1 MWVVDATAFWSS
13 WVWPALTAALG
24 FVFSGLLLRQW
35 LDRRKPHQL
44 AWFVGFEMYAVAAVM
59 EAWSEATGA
68 WDPGMY
74 RVYIVLAASLVGF
87 LGLGSLYLV
96 AGKRPWIGHIYLAL
110 TLVCLAAFLYGTM
123 TVTLDATKLV
133 AGITV
138 GGMPLGDAR
147 TFPRAWSLFFNIPG
161 SLLLI
166 GASAYSVVKF
176 WPKRLFRYRAWA
188 NLLIIAGT
196 LVIGGAGSLARTG
209 RTVGLYPA
217 EMIGAALLLWGF
229 LKASTLEKGAKLA
242 RAERQQGEARA
253 SEG

>member
-1 MWVVDATAFWSS
+1 VDATTFWSS

-24 FVFSGLLLRQW
+24 FVFSGLLIRQW
-35 LDRRKPHQL
+35 LERHKPHQI
-44 AWFVGFEMYAVAAVM
+44 AWFVGFAMYATAAVM

-68 WDPGMY
+68 WDPSMY
-74 RVYIVLAASLVGF
+74 RIYIVLAASLVGF

-96 AGKRPWIGHIYLAL
+96 AGKHRCIGHAYLIWTVA
-110 TLVCLAAFLYGTM
+110 CLAAFLYGTM
-123 TVTLDATKLV
+123 TATLDATKLV

-147 TFPRAWSLFFNIPG
+147 TFPRAWSLVFNIPG
-161 SLLLI
+161 TALLI
-166 GASAYSVVKF
+166 GTSAYSVVKF

-188 NLLIIAGT
+188 NVLIIAGT
-196 LVIGGAGSLARTG
+196 LVIAGAGSLARAG

-229 LKASTLEKGAKLA
+229 LKASTLEKGAELA
-242 RAERQQGEARA
+242 RAER
-253 SEG
+253 EGKGPTS

>member
-1 MWVVDATAFWSS
+1 MDATAFWSS

-44 AWFVGFEMYAVAAVM
+44 AWFVGFLMYAVAAVM
-59 EAWSEATGA
+59 EAWSEAIGA
-68 WDPGMY
+68 WDPTIY

-96 AGKRPWIGHIYLAL
+96 AGRRRWMGHAHLAL
-110 TLVCLAAFLYGTM
+110 TLVCLAAFLWGSL
-123 TVTLDATKLV
+123 TVSLDATKLV

-161 SLLLI
+161 TALLI
-166 GASAYSVVKF
+166 GTSAYSVAKF
-176 WPKRLFRYRAWA
+176 WSKRLFRYRAWA
-188 NLLIIAGT
+188 NVLIIAGT
-196 LVIGGAGSLARTG
+196 LVIAGAGSLARAG

-217 EMIGAALLLWGF
+217 EMVGAALLLWGF
-229 LKASTLEKGAKLA
+229 LKASTLEKGAELA
-242 RAERQQGEARA
+242 RAEREPRGARA